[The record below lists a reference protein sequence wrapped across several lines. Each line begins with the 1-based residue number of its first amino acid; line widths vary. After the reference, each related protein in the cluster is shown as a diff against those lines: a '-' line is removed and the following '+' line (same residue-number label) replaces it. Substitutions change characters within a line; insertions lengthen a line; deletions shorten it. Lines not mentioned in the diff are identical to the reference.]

1 MSKLSRLRLHN
12 FKGKQSEWAMSPK
25 MLLVGPNGAGK
36 SAVLQAVM
44 VGILGYEPRLGRT
57 PASVVQLA
65 SGREMSVEIET
76 DAKFIFHR
84 TFKMSRGAVSTS
96 VWVSP
101 HQGEKNLA
109 DAHRRI
115 AEEVGDFAVSFDLN
129 AFLSLSDAKK
139 RAFLFGLSPTR
150 GNGWD
155 KAHLKSRLIQAVR
168 APVSSLTL
176 HAWIDKAFA
185 LWSEGHDLQS
195 NFDRMLIYLKKEFS
209 LWALR
214 KKEGV
219 LAARRMLH
227 ARNQEPFVPSEAT
240 RTTQREMEEVMERII
255 RIREELAKDE
265 ARRESAEAR
274 GREIETIRTR
284 LAEWQEASASVEQI
298 QKQLFELRG
307 RSFDRAPLEEESGQ
321 IERAAAA
328 LLSEIDQEE
337 RRLGEQK
344 IDLEMERKGLDRAES
359 IRGICPVV
367 EGIDCPIDFT
377 PVIAEGRERLS
388 EREMSI
394 IEIEG
399 LQSARWRRY
408 REFQESLGRLQAR
421 ARSLEEE
428 ARETA
433 LQIGA
438 WEEMLRRSDRPE
450 EDRAGL
456 QERLVQLEAQEAAD
470 GGYADPDDLMLQKEG
485 LERHLEELK
494 RRLADQE
501 ERRSLWIAYQQN
513 QVEVKKADANVE
525 ALKQLIAAL
534 GPKGLQGEM
543 MKERMAPF
551 SKIVNDLLR
560 AIDPEKEL
568 LFRFQ
573 DPRGNEIFEMGWKR
587 GERFIPF
594 EALSTGERVLFSA
607 ALMTALILFREPRCR
622 LLLVDHLES
631 VDLHHRR
638 RFIEALCTFV
648 NEGHLDH
655 FIAAGVE
662 GIPPGEAAR
671 LGVKVIQMA
680 DPAQTSASLSERR

>member
-12 FKGKQSEWAMSPK
+12 FKGKRSEWAIAPK

-76 DAKFIFHR
+76 EAKFIFHR

-139 RAFLFGLSPTR
+139 RAFLFSLSPTR
-150 GNGWD
+150 GSGWD

-185 LWSEGHDLQS
+185 LWSEGNDLQS

-209 LWALR
+209 LWSLR
-214 KKEGV
+214 KKEGIM
-219 LAARRMLH
+219 AARRMLH
-227 ARNQEPFVPSEAT
+227 TRNQEPFVPSEAT
-240 RTTQREMEEVMERII
+240 RTTQREIEEITERII

-265 ARRESAEAR
+265 ARRTSAEAR
-274 GREIETIRTR
+274 GREIEGIRTR
-284 LAEWQEASASVEQI
+284 LEEWRAASASAGQI
-298 QKQLFELRG
+298 EKRIAELRG
-307 RSFDRAPLEEESGQ
+307 RSFERAPIEQERRE
-321 IERAAAA
+321 IERAAAV
-328 LLSEIDQEE
+328 LLAEIDQEE
-337 RRLGEQK
+337 KRLGDLK
-344 IDLEMERKGLDRAES
+344 IALEIEEKGLTRAES
-359 IRGICPVV
+359 IRGLCPVV
-367 EGIDCPIDFT
+367 EGIDCPVDFT
-377 PVIAEGRERLS
+377 PIIVQGRDRLF
-388 EREMSI
+388 EQKKTLT
-394 IEIEG
+394 EIET
-399 LQSARWRRY
+399 LQSARWRHY
-408 REFQESLGRLQAR
+408 RELQESLGHLQAR
-421 ARSLEEE
+421 AQLLEEGERE
-428 ARETA
+428 AQK
-433 LQIGA
+433 QIAA
-438 WEEMLRRSDRPE
+438 WEEMLRRAGRRE
-450 EDRAGL
+450 EERA
-456 QERLVQLEAQEAAD
+456 ELEASLRPLETEEAAD
-470 GGYADPDDLMLQKEG
+470 GGYADPNDLVLQKEG

-494 RRLADQE
+494 RRLSEQE

-525 ALKQLIAAL
+525 ALKELIVAL

-543 MKERMAPF
+543 MKEMVAPF
-551 SKIVNDLLR
+551 SKIVNDLLH

-568 LFRFQ
+568 TFRFQ
-573 DPRGNEIFEMGWKR
+573 DLRGNEIFEMGWKR
-587 GERFIPF
+587 GEHFIPF
-594 EALSTGERVLFSA
+594 EALSTGERVIFSA

-622 LLLVDHLES
+622 LLLVDNLES

-662 GIPPGEAAR
+662 GIPPGDAAR
-671 LGVKVIQMA
+671 LGVKMIQMA
-680 DPAQTSASLSERR
+680 DSEKVSA

>member
-1 MSKLSRLRLHN
+1 MSKLARLRLHN
-12 FKGKQSEWAMSPK
+12 FKGKRSEWAIAPK

-84 TFKMSRGAVSTS
+84 TFKLTRGAVSTS

-109 DAHRRI
+109 DAHKRI

-139 RAFLFGLSPTR
+139 RAFLFGLSPTK
-150 GNGWD
+150 GLGWD
-155 KAHLKSRLIQAVR
+155 KAHLKSQLIQAVR

-185 LWSEGHDLQS
+185 LWSEGHDLQF

-209 LWALR
+209 LWSLR
-214 KKEGV
+214 KKEGIS
-219 LAARRMLH
+219 AARRMLQT
-227 ARNQEPFVPSEAT
+227 RNQEPFVPSEAT
-240 RTTQREMEEVMERII
+240 RTTQREIEEIQERII

-265 ARRESAEAR
+265 ARRQSAEAR
-274 GREIETIRTR
+274 GREMEAIRAR
-284 LAEWQEASASVEQI
+284 LAEWQAAAMSVEQI
-298 QKQLFELRG
+298 ESRLSELKG
-307 RSFDRAPLEEESGQ
+307 RSFDRVPMRAERSQ
-321 IERAAAA
+321 IEQATAA
-328 LLSEIDQEE
+328 LFAEIEREE
-337 RRLGEQK
+337 KRLN
-344 IDLEMERKGLDRAES
+344 DLRITLEIEKKGLDRAES
-359 IRGICPVV
+359 VQGICPVV
-367 EGIDCPIDFT
+367 EGIQCPVDFA
-377 PVIAEGRERLS
+377 PVISQGRDRLS
-388 EREMSI
+388 AQETAI
-394 IEIEG
+394 GEIEA
-399 LQSARWRRY
+399 LQTMRWQRY
-408 REFQESLGRLQAR
+408 RGLQESLGHFQAR
-421 ARSLEEE
+421 ALLLDEEE
-428 ARETA
+428 RETRK
-433 LQIGA
+433 QIAA
-438 WEEMLRRSDRPE
+438 WEEMLQ
-450 EDRAGL
+450 RAGQGEEKQTEL
-456 QERLVQLEAQEAAD
+456 TETLSRLEAEEAAD
-470 GGYADPDDLMLQKEG
+470 GGYADPSDLILQKEG

-513 QVEVKKADANVE
+513 QVDVKKADANVE
-525 ALKQLIAAL
+525 ALKQLIVAL

-543 MKERMAPF
+543 IKERIGPL
-551 SKIVNDLLR
+551 SKIVNDLLH

-568 LFRFQ
+568 VFRFQ
-573 DPRGNEIFEMGWKR
+573 DGRGNEIFEMGWKR
-587 GERFIPF
+587 GEQFIPF

-648 NEGHLDH
+648 DEGHLDH

-662 GIPPGEAAR
+662 GIPPGDAAR
-671 LGVKVIQMA
+671 WGVKMIQMA
-680 DPAQTSASLSERR
+680 DSEKASA

>member
-1 MSKLSRLRLHN
+1 MSRLARLRLHN
-12 FKGKQSEWAMSPK
+12 FKGKRSEWAIAPK

-84 TFKMSRGAVSTS
+84 TFKLSRGAVSTS

-139 RAFLFGLSPTR
+139 RAFLFGLSPTKEL
-150 GNGWD
+150 GWE

-209 LWALR
+209 LWSLR
-214 KKEGV
+214 KREGIS
-219 LAARRMLH
+219 AARRMLQT
-227 ARNQEPFVPSEAT
+227 RNQEPFVPSEAT
-240 RTTQREMEEVMERII
+240 RTTQREIEEVQERII

-265 ARRESAEAR
+265 ARRKSAEAR
-274 GREIETIRTR
+274 RREIEGLRSR
-284 LAEWQEASASVEQI
+284 LTGWETTAASVEQI
-298 QKQLFELRG
+298 QSRLSGLKG
-307 RSFDRAPLEEESGQ
+307 RSFDRAPL
-321 IERAAAA
+321 
-328 LLSEIDQEE
+328 QEE
-337 RRLGEQK
+337 RRQVEQATAA
-344 IDLEMERKGLDRAES
+344 LFSEMEGEEKRLNELRVGLEIEKKGLDRAES
-359 IRGICPVV
+359 IQGSCPVV
-367 EGIDCPIDFT
+367 EGIECPVDFT
-377 PVIAEGRERLS
+377 PVIAQGRDRLS
-388 EREMSI
+388 TQETAI
-394 IEIEG
+394 GKIES
-399 LQSARWRRY
+399 LQAMRWRRY
-408 REFQESLGRLQAR
+408 RELQERLGRFRAR
-421 ARSLEEE
+421 ALFLDEEE
-428 ARETA
+428 REA
-433 LQIGA
+433 QKQIA
-438 WEEMLRRSDRPE
+438 VWEEMLQQAGRGE
-450 EDRAGL
+450 EKRAEL
-456 QERLVQLEAQEAAD
+456 SEALARLEAEEAAD
-470 GGYADPDDLMLQKEG
+470 GGYADPDDLILQKEG

-513 QVEVKKADANVE
+513 QVDLKKADANVE
-525 ALKQLIAAL
+525 ALKQLIVVL

-543 MKERMAPF
+543 IKERVRPL
-551 SKIVNDLLR
+551 SKTVNDLLHT
-560 AIDPEKEL
+560 IDPDKEL
-568 LFRFQ
+568 VFRFQ
-573 DPRGNEIFEMGWKR
+573 DVRGNEIFEMGWKR
-587 GERFIPF
+587 GEQFIPF

-638 RFIEALCTFV
+638 RFIEALSTFV
-648 NEGHLDH
+648 DEGRLDH

-662 GIPPGEAAR
+662 GIPPGDAAR
-671 LGVKVIQMA
+671 WGVKMVQMA
-680 DPAQTSASLSERR
+680 DPVKASA